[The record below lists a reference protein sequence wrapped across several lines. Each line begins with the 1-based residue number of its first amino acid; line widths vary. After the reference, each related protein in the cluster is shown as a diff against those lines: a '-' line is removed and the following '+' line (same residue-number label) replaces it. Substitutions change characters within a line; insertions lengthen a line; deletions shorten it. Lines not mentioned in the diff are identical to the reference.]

1 MTRIIQILTLGLIV
15 LLFAACEKD
24 NNNTTNNNSST
35 WAKAYFSY
43 GSGIHKAAD
52 ILALPNNDGYL
63 ILGSYQRYSSTDIS
77 FYLVKAD
84 TAGTVIWQ
92 NIYGTTGYENI
103 PKRVKLMTS
112 GDYLLIGDRL
122 GTQSEMQLMKIS
134 TAGALVSSATLTI
147 AAGENEWAA
156 DAVEDAAGNILIT
169 GTTSIVNQ
177 KPETQQYGS
186 FDLSD
191 ITYYKLDASF
201 NVIGKFT
208 RGFVGEDQGV
218 ACFSLPNE
226 YYMVAEESPRT
237 GNAPTFGK
245 TPFASAIRNDNL
257 QEVWFE
263 RLNDTMDVLV
273 KGATIE
279 PYSGLH
285 KITRL
290 GQKGQLINLSGIS
303 TDGMTVGIPNDINS
317 ALSGTI
323 EVKSIEVMSN
333 GQYLV
338 STILTNA
345 SDRNVHTLIIDSNY
359 NLVAEFS
366 TGSASEQETVA
377 RAIPANGYNVFVA
390 DVANA
395 YTQAP
400 SQFVNEPDTIVLG
413 IAQ

>member
-1 MTRIIQILTLGLIV
+1 M
-15 LLFAACEKD
+15 LFR
-24 NNNTTNNNSST
+24 S
-35 WAKAYFSY
+35 
-43 GSGIHKAAD
+43 
-52 ILALPNNDGYL
+52 
-63 ILGSYQRYSSTDIS
+63 
-77 FYLVKAD
+77 
-84 TAGTVIWQ
+84 
-92 NIYGTTGYENI
+92 
-103 PKRVKLMTS
+103 
-112 GDYLLIGDRL
+112 
-122 GTQSEMQLMKIS
+122 
-134 TAGALVSSATLTI
+134 
-147 AAGENEWAA
+147 AA